1 MISVATAMLCKE
13 QGITVTG
20 ICAMYEL
27 IVAQKVNVAL
37 FFFYFESSSVLHF
50 LVVFEKTLIGQY
62 SLEFFHPSCK
72 FLIFFD

>member
-20 ICAMYEL
+20 ICAVYEL
-27 IVAQKVNVAL
+27 IVAQKVNVTL
-37 FFFYFESSSVLHF
+37 FFYFELSSVLHF

-62 SLEFFHPSCK
+62 SLEFFNSSCQ

>member
-20 ICAMYEL
+20 ICAVYEL
-27 IVAQKVNVAL
+27 IVAQKVSVTL
-37 FFFYFESSSVLHF
+37 FFYVELSSVLHF

-62 SLEFFHPSCK
+62 SLEFFHSSCQ
-72 FLIFFD
+72 FLIFCD